1 MLICWAEFTK
11 QWRWWHCLQGN
22 KKPKKNQKKKK
33 KGQNIIN
40 SGNVLGWTDFEALHL
55 SVVMLYSVLVNSQCD
70 LHHYENIVLKD
81 SHNYMY
87 NIKIITWPYIWINL
101 TSLLDADGDPFPP
114 KIRYVIYFLNLV
126 PFYTVVVKLFGPNIT
141 PESRVKEMITNFK
154 SSWLLNKFS
163 LSAP

>member
-11 QWRWWHCLQGN
+11 QWRWWHYLQGN

-101 TSLLDADGDPFPP
+101 TSARLWWRSFSFYNKACDL
-114 KIRYVIYFLNLV
+114 FLEFDSIL
-126 PFYTVVVKLFGPNIT
+126 Y
-141 PESRVKEMITNFK
+141 SC
-154 SSWLLNKFS
+154 S
-163 LSAP
+163 

>member
-1 MLICWAEFTK
+1 MITLP
-11 QWRWWHCLQGN
+11 GN
-22 KKPKKNQKKKK
+22 KKPKKKSEGEEDRK
-33 KGQNIIN
+33 NIID
-40 SGNVLGWTDFEALHL
+40 SGNVLGWTDFEALHKL
-55 SVVMLYSVLVNSQCD
+55 LHLLVVMLYSVLVNSQCD
-70 LHHYENIVLKD
+70 LHHYENIMLKD
-81 SHNYMY
+81 SKNDMY
-87 NIKIITWPYIWINL
+87 NIKIISWPYILINF
-101 TSLLDADGDPFPP
+101 TSLLDADEDPFPP

>member
-1 MLICWAEFTK
+1 
-11 QWRWWHCLQGN
+11 
-22 KKPKKNQKKKK
+22 
-33 KGQNIIN
+33 
-40 SGNVLGWTDFEALHL
+40 
-55 SVVMLYSVLVNSQCD
+55 MLYSVLVNSQCD
-70 LHHYENIVLKD
+70 LHHYENIMLKD
-81 SHNYMY
+81 SKNDMY
-87 NIKIITWPYIWINL
+87 NIKIISWPYILINF
-101 TSLLDADGDPFPP
+101 TSLLDADEDPFPP